1 MIKLREKI
9 TFSKNENKMRSVG
22 DTKVALNIYGSKKS
36 KNLHYLLKERFHWMN
51 SFIDDNDVGIE
62 VGSGIG
68 FSKDYIKNKNF
79 KTTDLSI
86 DKHLDIKNI
95 DAQDTKFKDEIFDYV
110 IASNMI
116 HHVPYP
122 VKFFTEMNRILKKNG
137 KLIIFEPYC
146 SVLLQTVT
154 ILMKHEGFD
163 FSVNPW
169 ENQSPKSDENDVW
182 DGNIAISNLIFDDK
196 KNFNQKLGR
205 YFKIE
210 HEKLTECFIF
220 LNSGGVTSKT
230 FHIPMNNFF
239 LNILNR
245 IDKILV
251 KLFPNI
257 FCLGRRL
264 VLKKNSY

>member
-51 SFIDDNDVGIE
+51 NFIDDNDIGIE

-79 KTTDLSI
+79 KTTDLSS
-86 DKHLDIKNI
+86 DEHLDVKNI
-95 DAQDTKFKDEIFDYV
+95 DAQSTNFKDESMDYV
-110 IASNMI
+110 IASNMV
-116 HHVPYP
+116 HHIPYP
-122 VKFFTEMNRILKKNG
+122 IKFFKEMNRILKKNG

-154 ILMKHEGFD
+154 ILMRHEGFD

-196 KNFNQKLGR
+196 KNFNQNLGR

-264 VLKKNSY
+264 VLKKNS